1 MGNRVSIFNPFTAL
15 PLIVVPQ
22 CAGGLVSRPEPVCAS
37 RWLCVFLCVGDD
49 HIIVM

>member
-22 CAGGLVSRPEPVCAS
+22 CAGGLVSRPEPV
-37 RWLCVFLCVGDD
+37 LCVQGGFVFLLVVS
-49 HIIVM
+49 VMTI